1 MLKPVKRGG
10 VGSALARRPAPQI
23 KKRRECL
30 RGASWSVTGPPYR
43 AASPARVQQHFP
55 APDPYRA
62 F

>member
-10 VGSALARRPAPQI
+10 DGRTLARRPAPQ
-23 KKRRECL
+23 KKAPRMPSRRFL
-30 RGASWSVTGPPYR
+30 VRHRTALPGGFT
-43 AASPARVQQHFP
+43 SPIQQHFP

>member
-1 MLKPVKRGG
+1 M
-10 VGSALARRPAPQI
+10 PAPARQI

-30 RGASWSVTGPPYR
+30 RGASWSVTGLHLVVPL
-43 AASPARVQQHFP
+43 PAGFAGPLQQHFP